1 MIDKFKQ
8 VEVLFASL
16 VGSHRRSVNALITN
30 IYPILINENP
40 TIGSLSISKL
50 KSYKVIV
57 TPESTQ
63 GTVSIT
69 SIVWVAIPQIELS
82 ENENGVSGTVSIS
95 EITQTRFTILEESSL
110 ENGVIGSVSISEI
123 IQTIV
128 LVSSESRENEVVG
141 SVSISAITQTN

>member
-1 MIDKFKQ
+1 MNQAQFLAAIIANSPR
-8 VEVLFASL
+8 VPVY
-16 VGSHRRSVNALITN
+16 ALITN

-40 TIGSLSISKL
+40 TLGSLSISKL

-57 TPESTQ
+57 TPESMQ

-69 SIVWVAIPQIELS
+69 SILWAAIPQVEYN
-82 ENENGVSGTVSIS
+82 ENENGVTGSVSIS
-95 EITQTRFTILEESSL
+95 EVIQTRFTILDEASL

-123 IQTIV
+123 IQVTV